1 MSSNPLQSLDEW
13 MWRTD
18 LAARQAEAAGFS
30 CNAEAFRV
38 LSNLEVEGSAH
49 RAGWLVNYIREGVDK
64 KTTSKE
70 KEYLE

>member
-30 CNAEAFRV
+30 CNAEAFRA
-38 LSNLEVEGSAH
+38 LSEGS
-49 RAGWLVNYIREGVDK
+49 LVKWR
-64 KTTSKE
+64 
-70 KEYLE
+70 LESIQDRVVRDPVSQGKAIAR